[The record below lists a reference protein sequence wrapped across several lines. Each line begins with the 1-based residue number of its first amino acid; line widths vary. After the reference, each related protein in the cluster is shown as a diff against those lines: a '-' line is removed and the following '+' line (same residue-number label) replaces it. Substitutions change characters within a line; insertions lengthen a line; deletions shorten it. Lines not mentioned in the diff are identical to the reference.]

1 MEALGLEKTDSS
13 VCKRCKFRFLCYTNR
28 GTLNNGLC
36 NPDNF
41 MKLDDAT
48 IHIDKAKKQGRYFPT
63 NAGQPARRWGKYIGG
78 PVGNNECS

>member
-28 GTLNNGLC
+28 GSYAETLNNGLC

-41 MKLDDAT
+41 MKLDDDT
-48 IHIDKAKKQGRYFPT
+48 RKNIQIDKAKKQGRYFPT
-63 NAGQPARRWGKYIGG
+63 NAG
-78 PVGNNECS
+78 